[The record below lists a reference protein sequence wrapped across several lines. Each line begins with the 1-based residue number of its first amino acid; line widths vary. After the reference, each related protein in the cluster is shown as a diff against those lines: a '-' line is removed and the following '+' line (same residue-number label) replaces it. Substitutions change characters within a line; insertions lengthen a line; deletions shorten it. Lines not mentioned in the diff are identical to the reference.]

1 VAIICWGTMVLE
13 ACTAA
18 ANVVN
23 RNSGSIEIVDLR
35 TLAPLDEEAILA
47 AVREANRVIVV
58 TEESDL
64 TSFGRHVH
72 SWIVQNCFYDL
83 DATPSFI
90 SAIPAPAAPY
100 NAPEETAFFPTS
112 QSIEKKIGELL
123 EE

>member
-1 VAIICWGTMVLE
+1 MLGHNGIRICVQPLQT
-13 ACTAA
+13 
-18 ANVVN
+18 VVN
-23 RNSGSIEIVDLR
+23 RNGGSIEIVDLR
-35 TLAPLDEEAILA
+35 TLAPFDEEAIVS

-83 DATPSFI
+83 DATPLFI
-90 SAIPAPAAPY
+90 SALPAPAAPY

>member
-1 VAIICWGTMVLE
+1 MT
-13 ACTAA
+13 
-18 ANVVN
+18 
-23 RNSGSIEIVDLR
+23 
-35 TLAPLDEEAILA
+35 

-64 TSFGRHVH
+64 TSFGRHLH

-83 DATPSFI
+83 DATPAFI
-90 SAIPAPAAPY
+90 SALPAPAVPY